1 MHAVREPPGQLEGAG
16 GEGEG
21 GEGEGDGLGAG
32 GAGPG
37 DGDGPLVVV
46 PMSPMRMSEKV
57 A

>member
-1 MHAVREPPGQLEGAG
+1 MHAVREPPGQF
-16 GEGEG
+16 EGEG

-32 GAGPG
+32 GEGPG